1 MTTVCILLGLII
13 GVLIAIHAR
22 ISDLLSELNTSN
34 FLQLKTH
41 KELDEIRKILKEIK
55 DNGPECRN

>member
-1 MTTVCILLGLII
+1 MTAVCILLGLII
-13 GVLIAIHAR
+13 GGLVVIHAR
-22 ISDLLSELNTSN
+22 LCELLSELNTSN

-55 DNGPECRN
+55 DNGPGCRN

>member
-1 MTTVCILLGLII
+1 MTAVCILLGLII
-13 GVLIAIHAR
+13 GVILAIHAR
-22 ISDLLSELNTSN
+22 LSELLSELNTSN

-41 KELDEIRKILKEIK
+41 KELEEIRKILKEIK

>member
-1 MTTVCILLGLII
+1 MTAVCILLGLVI

-22 ISDLLSELNTSN
+22 ICDLLSELNTSN

-41 KELDEIRKILKEIK
+41 KELEEIRKILKEIK

>member
-1 MTTVCILLGLII
+1 MTAVCILLGSII

-22 ISDLLSELNTSN
+22 LRELLSELNTSN

-41 KELDEIRKILKEIK
+41 KELEEIRKILKEIK